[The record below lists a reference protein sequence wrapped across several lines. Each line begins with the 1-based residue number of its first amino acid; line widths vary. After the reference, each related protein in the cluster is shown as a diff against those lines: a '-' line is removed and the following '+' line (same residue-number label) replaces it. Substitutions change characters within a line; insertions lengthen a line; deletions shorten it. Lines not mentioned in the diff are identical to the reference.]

1 MTQFDDFATVSEAA
15 ERLGIH
21 PESVRRLI
29 RANQLPAKK
38 FVNSWLIARD
48 VLEQFAT
55 GYDRR
60 PGNKATLFKL
70 PKKTGKNSR
79 KTEPN
84 DTK

>member
-1 MTQFDDFATVSEAA
+1 MTQLDDYVTVPEAA

-29 RANQLPAKK
+29 RTKRLPAKK
-38 FVNSWLIARD
+38 FGVAWLIARD

-60 PGNKATLFKL
+60 PGNKATLFSISEKANKHG
-70 PKKTGKNSR
+70 KKH
-79 KTEPN
+79 
-84 DTK
+84 D